1 MIRFPL
7 FSSAAQMDPNRPSL
21 LRSVLLAGLIAL
33 IALGSGRS
41 PAAAQD
47 VLIPMDDQQSDHLK
61 AYGAVYMS
69 LKKGQ
74 KVDWLLNY
82 RGGSFLT
89 QATEATIQELRTRG
103 VSFQR
108 VGAAKASQIIAKVK
122 SDGSNMAVVPLE
134 KAPKIAVYAPKSA
147 VPWDDAVRLALNYAD
162 VPHDVIYDDAVLN
175 GKLSEYDWLHLHHED
190 FTGQFGKFIR
200 YRNEPWYI
208 QKQQRARE
216 LAQKHGF
223 QKVSQLKLAV
233 TKRIREYVTQ
243 GGFMFSMC
251 SGTET
256 FDIALAARQTDI
268 VPEEYDGD
276 PVDPNAL
283 KQLDYGPTLAFKN
296 FRPNLNA
303 REYKHSDIDVG
314 PPPSEIRDPSLD
326 YFTLFDFSAKWDPV
340 PTMLT
345 QNHVATVKGFVGQT
359 TAFNE
364 DVLKEDVEVLA
375 KPPEREQVRYI
386 HGTLGQGTFTFY
398 AGHDPE
404 DYQHYVGDPPTDL
417 SLHPNSPGYRL
428 ILNNILFPAAKKK
441 KQKT

>member
-1 MIRFPL
+1 MMTDL
-7 FSSAAQMDPNRPSL
+7 FATLSG
-21 LRSVLLAGLIAL
+21 RSTQSILPAILLATLIAL
-33 IALGSGRS
+33 VGWGST
-41 PAAAQD
+41 PAFAPAQD
-47 VLIPMDDQQSDHLK
+47 VLIPMDDQQNDHLK
-61 AYGAVYMS
+61 AYGAVFMT
-69 LKKGQ
+69 LKQGQ
-74 KVDWLLNY
+74 KVNWLLNY
-82 RGGSFLT
+82 RGGSYLT
-89 QATEATIQELRTRG
+89 QASEATLQELRSRG
-103 VSFQR
+103 VTFQR
-108 VGAAKASQIIAKVK
+108 VGGAEASKIISKVE

-134 KAPKIAVYAPKSA
+134 KAPKIAVYAPEGA
-147 VPWDDAVRLALNYAD
+147 VPWDDAVRLALKYAD
-162 VPHDVIYDDAVLN
+162 VPHDIIYDDEVLN
-175 GKLSEYDWLHLHHED
+175 GKLQQYDWLHLHHED

-208 QKQQRARE
+208 QKQKKARD
-216 LAQKHGF
+216 LAEKHGF
-223 QKVSQLKLAV
+223 RKVSQLKLAV

-243 GGFMFSMC
+243 GGFLFSMC

-256 FDIALAARQTDI
+256 FDISLAARKTDI

-283 KQLDYGPTLAFKN
+283 QKLDYGPTLAFKN

-303 REYKHSDIDVG
+303 QEYEHSDIDVG
-314 PPPSEIRDPSLD
+314 PPPSDIRDPSLD

-359 TAFNE
+359 TAFKKSL
-364 DVLKEDVEVLA
+364 VKEDVKVLA
-375 KPPEREQVRYI
+375 KPPNREQVRYI